1 MSDAISSN
9 GHGKNGSST
18 PLANGRPA
26 IALAPPVDV
35 YENEDEFLVTVDVPG
50 ARADSVKVELEHERI
65 SISARA
71 EAVAASDGHPARRP
85 RDYQRSFVVPDGI
98 DGAAITAELG
108 QGVLR
113 VRLPKSAARKPR
125 VIPVRGP
132 AS

>member
-1 MSDAISSN
+1 MSTTN
-9 GHGKNGSST
+9 GNGSNT
-18 PLANGRPA
+18 PAVGGRPA
-26 IALAPPVDV
+26 IATAPAVDV
-35 YENEDEFLVTVDVPG
+35 YENENEFLVTVDVPG

-71 EAVAASDGHPARRP
+71 DGATGNGQPARPP
-85 RDYQRSFVVPDGI
+85 RDYHRAFVVPDGI